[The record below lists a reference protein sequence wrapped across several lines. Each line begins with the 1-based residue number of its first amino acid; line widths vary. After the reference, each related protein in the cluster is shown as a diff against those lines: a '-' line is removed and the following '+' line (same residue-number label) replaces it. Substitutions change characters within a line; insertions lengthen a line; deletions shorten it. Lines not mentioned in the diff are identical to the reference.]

1 MGLEDGW
8 DGRRQPLGTVAKGQ
22 ERKVTAI
29 LAEPTTLC
37 EDNQDLQAGGAAC
50 PPSSQRCASSQPG
63 TSAGSSRDQGCPRTS
78 PPSTAVLSTPHLAL
92 ERWSFVG
99 HFMTPSPQ
107 DCQCRWSQ
115 GSRDRRG
122 LLASVPVC
130 PAQCQPPTLPDERA
144 ESVNYTRTRRSQ

>member
-22 ERKVTAI
+22 EQKVTAI
-29 LAEPTTLC
+29 LAEPTTPW

-99 HFMTPSPQ
+99 HFMTPLVPGKPGQ
-107 DCQCRWSQ
+107 AWSARHCACVP
-115 GSRDRRG
+115 SAVS
-122 LLASVPVC
+122 ASYS
-130 PAQCQPPTLPDERA
+130 D
-144 ESVNYTRTRRSQ
+144 